1 MEDDNKDAPYPSDN
15 PFILLKN
22 KNINDEF
29 FKNDEKNIINNL
41 AEEINNLNINNKK
54 RLIPRDYQKEV
65 FEKSKEQN
73 SIIYMETGKGKTLIA
88 IMLMADLLGIDIYNN
103 NEKSKVDK
111 NKKIIFLVGD
121 TALVDQQKKEISSIL
136 NIEVD
141 TIQGKKDSKSKKDKD
156 FFKIK
161 WNSSNIFVAI
171 PDVLYNLLSH
181 GFIKIFDISMLI
193 FDECHHA
200 KDNHPYNKIM
210 EEFYFYYKK
219 EERIDQFKYPRIYGL
234 TASPLKNSIKG
245 DSLQVLANDG
255 LQKLCQNLDCSIVI
269 DPEMINSY
277 AKEMKPGETID
288 QYLNDDIYVEVECH
302 TNVKEYKNIFNI
314 LYDEC
319 FVNLLVVAFS
329 SIKNKHPE
337 YSEDIY
343 QKNYIKYIKEKYKA
357 INIEEYNK
365 ITQNYNNLYNLRN
378 YSPFFLIFEKLQRHI
393 FMILENLCLDSLIL
407 YFGKLINIYT
417 KLHQRKIEEE
427 EKNGFQKS
435 LIQKSFENEES
446 EDDEEDILS
455 LYSDSI
461 NELLVIYKNIYQKL
475 KDIQKTENY
484 ISDRLTKLYTK
495 IKELFNINNNSK
507 FIIFIKNRIV
517 AHFLQPVLS
526 SYLEE
531 EIKNK
536 ECKEIIG
543 INKKKSEGGTLL
555 TPTLTLNK
563 MNEIITQFNEDKF
576 DILIGTSVIEE
587 GLNIQSCNAVIS
599 LVELNSPKSFIQI
612 KGRARKSNSH
622 FYIFTNDKLKEKAK
636 IKDFISIGKIINDFF
651 KDDIVRD
658 FRKDNYIEQK
668 EKINALFNDE
678 THSKITLENAPKIF
692 NEFKQQIISKR
703 INFVI
708 KENCKPVKSN
718 KKVPEYEYIGE
729 IDVETDLNDIKKE
742 FPYQTKRKNTKK
754 EAKSSYQLYFLY
766 ILEKLKYLDNNLKII
781 RNKFLER

>member
-1 MEDDNKDAPYPSDN
+1 MEDDNKDAPCPSDN
-15 PFILLKN
+15 PFISLKN
-22 KNINDEF
+22 KNIKDEF
-29 FKNDEKNIINNL
+29 FKNDENNIINNL
-41 AEEINNLNINNKK
+41 AKEINNLNIYNKK

-343 QKNYIKYIKEKYKA
+343 KKNYIKYIKEKYKA

-378 YSPFFLIFEKLQRHI
+378 YSPFF
-393 FMILENLCLDSLIL
+393 
-407 YFGKLINIYT
+407 
-417 KLHQRKIEEE
+417 
-427 EKNGFQKS
+427 
-435 LIQKSFENEES
+435 
-446 EDDEEDILS
+446 
-455 LYSDSI
+455 
-461 NELLVIYKNIYQKL
+461 
-475 KDIQKTENY
+475 
-484 ISDRLTKLYTK
+484 
-495 IKELFNINNNSK
+495 FNI
-507 FIIFIKNRIV
+507 
-517 AHFLQPVLS
+517 
-526 SYLEE
+526 
-531 EIKNK
+531 
-536 ECKEIIG
+536 
-543 INKKKSEGGTLL
+543 
-555 TPTLTLNK
+555 
-563 MNEIITQFNEDKF
+563 
-576 DILIGTSVIEE
+576 
-587 GLNIQSCNAVIS
+587 
-599 LVELNSPKSFIQI
+599 
-612 KGRARKSNSH
+612 
-622 FYIFTNDKLKEKAK
+622 
-636 IKDFISIGKIINDFF
+636 
-651 KDDIVRD
+651 
-658 FRKDNYIEQK
+658 
-668 EKINALFNDE
+668 
-678 THSKITLENAPKIF
+678 
-692 NEFKQQIISKR
+692 
-703 INFVI
+703 
-708 KENCKPVKSN
+708 
-718 KKVPEYEYIGE
+718 
-729 IDVETDLNDIKKE
+729 
-742 FPYQTKRKNTKK
+742 
-754 EAKSSYQLYFLY
+754 
-766 ILEKLKYLDNNLKII
+766 
-781 RNKFLER
+781 